1 MLQHMIKT
9 KKKFQNARNNL
20 SKWMNTY
27 DKPYSNIYGK
37 CNIKS
42 LIRKKV
48 PRTHKEKVLL
58 AS

>member
-1 MLQHMIKT
+1 MG
-9 KKKFQNARNNL
+9 FYL
-20 SKWMNTY
+20 SKWMNIY
-27 DKPYSNIYGK
+27 VKPYSNIYGK